1 MNKVELQA
9 VAETL
14 NNLYA
19 REEELKQAIKSQEQ
33 ILKDYMDLNQ
43 IQHLDWGNAVV
54 HVTQVVSKVFDLK
67 KFREDFGMVEE
78 YMVERLSR
86 RFKVA

>member
-19 REEELKQAIKSQEQ
+19 REEELKQAINY
-33 ILKDYMDLNQ
+33 IFKD
-43 IQHLDWGNAVV
+43 IGN
-54 HVTQVVSKVFDLK
+54 
-67 KFREDFGMVEE
+67 
-78 YMVERLSR
+78 LSYDEIKAKLSFPIR
-86 RFKVA
+86 PSSGSVPYRMNWIPSRK

>member
-19 REEELKQAIKSQEQ
+19 KEEELKQAIKSQEQ
-33 ILKDYMDLNQ
+33 ILKDYMDERN
-43 IQHLDWGNAVV
+43 IEHLDLGNAVV
-54 HVTQVVSKVFDLK
+54 HFTQVISKVFDLK
-67 KFREDFGMVEE
+67 KFRADFGTVEE
-78 YMVERLSR
+78 YMVERFSR

>member
-19 REEELKQAIKSQEQ
+19 KEEELKQAIKYQEQ
-33 ILKDYMDLNQ
+33 ILKDYMELNN
-43 IQHLDWGNAVV
+43 IEHLDLGNAVV
-54 HVTQVVSKVFDLK
+54 HFTKVISKVFDLK
-67 KFREDFGMVEE
+67 RFRADFGTVEE
-78 YMVERLSR
+78 YMIERLSR

>member
-33 ILKDYMDLNQ
+33 ILKDYMDLDQ
-43 IQHLDWGNAVV
+43 IQHLDLGNAVV
-54 HVTQVVSKVFDLK
+54 HFTQVVSKVFDLK